1 MMNRTN
7 NNIQTESNKIQF
19 RTFMLMVIIECLIFI

>member
-7 NNIQTESNKIQF
+7 NNIQSEPNKIQF
-19 RTFMLMVIIECLIFI
+19 RTFVLMVIIECLIFV